1 MDREAQRKYSE
12 VMNQLTTQRTSLESK
27 IDGLRTYEREYRSR
41 LKNWISDQLQQLD
54 ASEGD
59 GSTGQPVGA
68 GSVASPADYSA
79 DQNG

>member
-1 MDREAQRKYSE
+1 
-12 VMNQLTTQRTSLESK
+12 
-27 IDGLRTYEREYRSR
+27 

-59 GSTGQPVGA
+59 GSSGQPVGA
-68 GSVASPADYSA
+68 GHVSSPAEYST